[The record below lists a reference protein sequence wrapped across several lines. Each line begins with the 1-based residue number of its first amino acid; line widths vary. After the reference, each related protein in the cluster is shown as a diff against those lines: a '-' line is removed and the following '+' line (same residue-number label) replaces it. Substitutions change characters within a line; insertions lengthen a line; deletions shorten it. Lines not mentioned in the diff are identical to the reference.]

1 MDKIKYLQE
10 TERAI
15 REVLRKID
23 SKEQRVAVL
32 KKLGDHLAYE
42 ANVKQMPYRLQQ
54 PFYEGVFAIIVYLC
68 KNGQMMRVDGGMD
81 RNVKN
86 LLEGVL
92 SKLLVENGDRED

>member
-23 SKEQRVAVL
+23 SKEQRDMVL

-81 RNVKN
+81 RDVKN

-92 SKLLVENGDRED
+92 SKLLVENGIR